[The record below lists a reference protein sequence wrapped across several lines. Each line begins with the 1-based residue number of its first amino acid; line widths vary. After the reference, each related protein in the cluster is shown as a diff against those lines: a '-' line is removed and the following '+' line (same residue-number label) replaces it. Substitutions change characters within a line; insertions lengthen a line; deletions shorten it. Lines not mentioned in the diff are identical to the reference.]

1 MATHQEL
8 LRLNHDIEVLENAGL
23 IKAASILHK
32 KFIKEAQAAPQTG
45 PQSYV
50 ANSGVLV
57 TKPEN
62 TNNQTPP
69 AQTQPPA
76 QNTVQPTLPPNYDPY
91 QNYYQDPRTGRTVIV
106 DPGTG
111 QPFQNQQGLPTE
123 MGKGLPVTPPGT
135 YQNPGGGTY
144 TVPNPGMNINPT
156 PAPIKPPQPPSF
168 PPPGN
173 ENNQIPFLQ
182 DRYGFYFQ
190 KINDGYGLP
199 QEQQQAYFDRIKKQ
213 LFDQLQQG
221 LIDQKTYND
230 LMRLFSGK

>member
-23 IKAASILHK
+23 IKAASVLHK
-32 KFIKEAQAAPQTG
+32 KFIKEAQA
-45 PQSYV
+45 QSNV
-50 ANSGVLV
+50 PNSGVLV
-57 TKPEN
+57 TKPQKP
-62 TNNQTPP
+62 NNQTFP
-69 AQTQPPA
+69 AQTQPLA
-76 QNTVQPTLPPNYDPY
+76 QNTVQPSLPPNYDPY
-91 QNYYQDPRTGRTVIV
+91 QNYYQDPRTGRTVFV

-156 PAPIKPPQPPSF
+156 PAPINPPQPPSF

-173 ENNQIPFLQ
+173 ENNQIPGLQ
-182 DRYGFYFQ
+182 ERYGFYFQ

-199 QEQQQAYFDRIKKQ
+199 QEQQQAYFDRIKQQ
-213 LFDQLQQG
+213 LFDQLQKG

-230 LMRLFSGK
+230 LMRLFQGK

>member
-8 LRLNHDIEVLENAGL
+8 LRLNHDIEVLENAGF
-23 IKAASILHK
+23 IKAASVLHK
-32 KFIKEAQAAPQTG
+32 KFIKEAQA
-45 PQSYV
+45 QSYV

-76 QNTVQPTLPPNYDPY
+76 QNTVQPSLPPNYDPY
-91 QNYYQDPRTGRTVIV
+91 QNYYQDPRTGRTVFV

-123 MGKGLPVTPPGT
+123 LGKGLPVTPPGT

-144 TVPNPGMNINPT
+144 TVPNPGMNINPQ
-156 PAPIKPPQPPSF
+156 PAPPTQPPANTV
-168 PPPGN
+168 PPINLG
-173 ENNQIPFLQ
+173 IPTLK
-182 DRYGFYFQ
+182 DRYDFYYGKIDQGFSIQ
-190 KINDGYGLP
+190 DP
-199 QEQQQAYFDRIKKQ
+199 QQQKEYFDRVKRQI
-213 LFDQLQQG
+213 FDQYNRRPP
-221 LIDQKTYND
+221 LIDKKTYDD
-230 LMRLFSGK
+230 LMKLFAQ